1 MCRPHCLSHGGC
13 PFHVL
18 DGVKAAGAIP
28 KVTPVSVNLAQPLVA
43 DAGKSIT
50 SECPQPP
57 EVELPESGG
66 PTHPVAATVLQPRLL
81 SLPSEGVQTP
91 RQPKITTQMNAT
103 WMNEFRSTA
112 ASVDTGPN
120 ASGSRLKATNAS
132 NPLVRRFNLVFWDN
146 SLEAANIQIVEEC
159 PRWPHW
165 SLDQFSLMHLLGE
178 DLTSIQLFSPAYR
191 VWMTIPLN
199 FVHSLSTNCT
209 VMLRRT
215 GVIGIDEQRIID
227 LFVPVSP
234 RLFRSNMTSERSYIR
249 NSLKGNKQKARP
261 RFDDGDS
268 DAELQSDLLDSGRK
282 RPRLDQL
289 SYDSTPI
296 TPLRLSNSV
305 GPSIPVSSSYLK
317 TFRIVILGIDDTHC
331 QYFFFSEPA

>member
-18 DGVKAAGAIP
+18 DGVKASGAIP
-28 KVTPVSVNLAQPLVA
+28 KVTPVSMNLVQPLVA
-43 DAGKSIT
+43 DAGKNIT
-50 SECPQPP
+50 LECPQPP

-66 PTHPVAATVLQPRLL
+66 PTPPIAAILQPRLL

-91 RQPKITTQMNAT
+91 RQPKITTQMNST

-112 ASVDTGPN
+112 ASVDTGPT
-120 ASGSRLKATNAS
+120 AGSRLKAS

-234 RLFRSNMTSERSYIR
+234 RLFRSNMTTERSYIR
-249 NSLKGNKQKARP
+249 NSLKGNKHKARP
-261 RFDDGDS
+261 HCDDGDS
-268 DAELQSDLLDSGRK
+268 DAELQSDSLDAGRK
-282 RPRLDQL
+282 RPRLDPL
-289 SYDSTPI
+289 LFDSTPI
-296 TPLRLSNSV
+296 TPLRLSNSA
-305 GPSIPVSSSYLK
+305 GPSIPVSFSYLK
-317 TFRIVILGIDDTHC
+317 AIRIVILGVDNTHC
-331 QYFFFSEPA
+331 QYFFFSGPT